1 MKFSMAASVIHER
14 RTDAIVSYGLLIL
27 SVIFALFPIAWMLS
41 TSLKSEAEALN
52 LPISW
57 IPKQF
62 TLQAYGDMWTLKPF
76 ATYFWNSI
84 VVSGVTAV
92 LSTVVGA
99 LAGYGFSRFQF
110 RGRTSLLAFFL
121 VTQMISGVLVIG
133 PYFQILAALN
143 LYNTLTG
150 LIIAYVTICLPF
162 AAWMSKGYFDS
173 IPKELDEAG
182 LVDGA
187 SRLQI
192 FVRII
197 CPIALPGTV
206 STLLFAFLLA
216 WQSSELQNLRV
227 MSARLDVK
235 SSPEIANHKFAKVF
249 AAQAPYGKIE
259 PLIPEWPKIGDATIT
274 AVQEGFSGTKTPE
287 QALKD
292 LHTATN
298 RALGVQ

>member
-1 MKFSMAASVIHER
+1 MRALPAASERHER
-14 RTDAIVSYGLLIL
+14 RIDAIMSYGLLLL
-27 SVIFALFPIAWMLS
+27 STIFALFPIAWMLS
-41 TSLKSEAEALN
+41 TSFKSEAEALA
-52 LPISW
+52 LPITW

-62 TLQAYGDMWTLKPF
+62 TLQAYGEMWTLKPF
-76 ATYFWNSI
+76 ATYFWNSLA
-84 VVSGVTAV
+84 VSGVTAL

-121 VTQMISGVLVIG
+121 ATQMISGILVIG
-133 PYFQILAALN
+133 PYFQLLAAVE

-150 LIIAYVTICLPF
+150 LVIAYVTICLPF

-192 FVRII
+192 FLRII
-197 CPIALPGTV
+197 CPIAVPGTV

-216 WQSSELQNLRV
+216 WQDLLW
-227 MSARLDVK
+227 ALC
-235 SSPEIANHKFAKVF
+235 
-249 AAQAPYGKIE
+249 
-259 PLIPEWPKIGDATIT
+259 LISIDEKRTVT
-274 AVQEGFSGTKTPE
+274 
-287 QALKD
+287 
-292 LHTATN
+292 
-298 RALGVQ
+298 LGVAFLVGEFVIKWPMLTAASLIGSLPTILLYLFLQRFYVEGLARGAVKG

>member
-1 MKFSMAASVIHER
+1 MKSAAVSSER
-14 RTDAIVSYGLLIL
+14 RERRVDASVSYGLLVL
-27 SVIFALFPIAWMLS
+27 ATVFAVFPFVFMLS
-41 TSLKSEAEALN
+41 TSLKSEAEALS
-52 LPISW
+52 LPVRW

-62 TLQAYGDMWTLKPF
+62 TLQAYSEMWTLKPF
-76 ATYFWNSI
+76 GSYFWNSI
-84 VVSGVTAV
+84 VVSGVTAL

-99 LAGYGFSRFQF
+99 LAGYGFSRFHF

-121 VTQMISGVLVIG
+121 ATQMISGVLVIG
-133 PYFQILAALN
+133 PYFQILAALE

-197 CPIALPGTV
+197 CPIAVPGTV

-216 WQSSELQNLRV
+216 WQDLLW
-227 MSARLDVK
+227 ALC
-235 SSPEIANHKFAKVF
+235 
-249 AAQAPYGKIE
+249 
-259 PLIPEWPKIGDATIT
+259 LISIDEKRTVT
-274 AVQEGFSGTKTPE
+274 
-287 QALKD
+287 
-292 LHTATN
+292 
-298 RALGVQ
+298 LGVAFLVGEFVIKWPMLTAASLIGSLPTILLYLFLQRFYVEGLARGAVKG

>member
-1 MKFSMAASVIHER
+1 MKFSLGSSVRHER
-14 RTDAIVSYGLLIL
+14 RTDAIVSYGLLTF

-41 TSLKSEAEALN
+41 TSLKSEAEALR

-62 TLQAYGDMWTLKPF
+62 TLKAYGDMWTLKPF

-121 VTQMISGVLVIG
+121 ATQMISGVLVIG
-133 PYFQILAALN
+133 PYFQILAALE

-173 IPKELDEAG
+173 IPKEMDEAG

-216 WQSSELQNLRV
+216 WQDLL
-227 MSARLDVK
+227 
-235 SSPEIANHKFAKVF
+235 
-249 AAQAPYGKIE
+249 
-259 PLIPEWPKIGDATIT
+259 W
-274 AVQEGFSGTKTPE
+274 
-287 QALKD
+287 ALCLVSID
-292 LHTATN
+292 ERRTVT
-298 RALGVQ
+298 LGVAFLVGEFVIQWPMLTAASLIGSLPTILLYLFLQRYYVEGLARGAVKG

>member
-1 MKFSMAASVIHER
+1 MKSVALSSER
-14 RTDAIVSYGLLIL
+14 RERRVDAIVSYSLLVL
-27 SVIFALFPIAWMLS
+27 AAIFAIFPFIFMLS
-41 TSLKSEAEALN
+41 TSLKSESETLS
-52 LPISW
+52 LPVRW
-57 IPKQF
+57 IPKHF
-62 TLQAYGDMWTLKPF
+62 TLQAYSEMWTLKPF
-76 ATYFWNSI
+76 GVYFWNSI

-121 VTQMISGVLVIG
+121 ATQMISGVLVIG
-133 PYFQILAALN
+133 PYFQILAALD

-197 CPIALPGTV
+197 CPIAIPGTV

-216 WQSSELQNLRV
+216 WQDLLW
-227 MSARLDVK
+227 ALC
-235 SSPEIANHKFAKVF
+235 
-249 AAQAPYGKIE
+249 
-259 PLIPEWPKIGDATIT
+259 LISIDEKRTVT
-274 AVQEGFSGTKTPE
+274 
-287 QALKD
+287 
-292 LHTATN
+292 
-298 RALGVQ
+298 LGVAFLVGEFVVQWPMLTAASLIGSLPTILLYLFLQRYYVEGLARGAVKG